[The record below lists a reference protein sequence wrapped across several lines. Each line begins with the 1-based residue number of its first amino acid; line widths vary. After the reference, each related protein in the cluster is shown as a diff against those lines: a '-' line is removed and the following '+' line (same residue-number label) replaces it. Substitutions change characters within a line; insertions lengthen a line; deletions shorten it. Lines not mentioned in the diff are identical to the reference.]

1 MRIRRIIP
9 YLVVLCIGLLLGR
22 FLIGNPAPPETKSL
36 SPITADTSV
45 TVSSPEPKQLAP
57 VTGDTSVAIPVAVV
71 QSVDGLLEVHFID
84 VGQGDSI
91 FLRAA
96 DGSTALID
104 GGNPNGLALAYLR
117 SIGVTHLNAVI
128 LTHPHA
134 DHVGGLVDVLKA
146 LQVDN
151 VWTSGASNTTSIFE
165 RFIDTIAARKI
176 PYHEAATGDKI
187 ALGSMVF
194 DVLYG
199 TADSNNLNDTSL
211 VLKLQYGSVSFLFT
225 GDAERPTESI
235 LLNTKRDQLAAT
247 ILKVGHHGSSTSSST
262 RFLQAVRPAVAV
274 YSAGVN
280 NQYGHPN
287 SGTISRLT
295 AIGATIYGTDQ
306 YGTIT
311 VTTDGTSFKVLTAQG
326 NDVVRVSATLQPFPT
341 LSATASQTAWQIAGL
356 RYDPMGRDRNCSA
369 FPTHAEAQ
377 AFFIAAGGP
386 EYDPHRLDG
395 DNDGIACESL
405 P

>member
-1 MRIRRIIP
+1 MRFRRLVP
-9 YLVVLCIGLLLGR
+9 YLVILCIGLLLGR
-22 FLIGNPAPPETKSL
+22 FLVGNPAPETKQLTPIIANTGVIVSA
-36 SPITADTSV
+36 SPGT
-45 TVSSPEPKQLAP
+45 KQLAP
-57 VTGDTSVAIPVAVV
+57 VTDNTAIPIAAV
-71 QSVDGLLEVHFID
+71 QSVDGSLEVHFID

-91 FLRAA
+91 FIRAA

-117 SIGVTHLNAVI
+117 SIGVTHLDAVI

-134 DHVGGLVDVLKA
+134 DHVGGLVDVQNS

-176 PYHEAATGDKI
+176 PYYEAATGDQI
-187 ALGSMVF
+187 AFGSLAF

-199 TADSNNLNDTSL
+199 VGNSSNLNDTSL

-225 GDAERPTESI
+225 GDAETPTESL
-235 LLNTKRDQLAAT
+235 LLNSKRDQLAAT

-262 RFLQAVRPAVAV
+262 PFLQIVHPAVAV

-287 SGTISRLT
+287 SETIKRVSAT
-295 AIGATIYGTDQ
+295 GATIYGTDK

-311 VTTDGTSFKVLTAQG
+311 VTTDGKTYKVLAAHGAETMSIA
-326 NDVVRVSATLQPFPT
+326 
-341 LSATASQTAWQIAGL
+341 ATALSSPTSILAEATPSSWQLAGL
-356 RYDPMGRDRNCSA
+356 PYDPMGRDRNCSA
-369 FPTHAEAQ
+369 FATHAQAQ
-377 AFFIAAGGP
+377 AFYIAAGGP
-386 EYDPHRLDG
+386 EHDRHHLDG
-395 DNDGIACESL
+395 DHDGIACESL

>member
-1 MRIRRIIP
+1 MRRIVS
-9 YLVVLCIGLLLGR
+9 YLIVLGVGLLLGR
-22 FLIGNPAPPETKSL
+22 YLLSIPAPLETKQ
-36 SPITADTSV
+36 V
-45 TVSSPEPKQLAP
+45 EP
-57 VTGDTSVAIPVAVV
+57 VTANVGAILPVAAV
-71 QSVDGLLEVHFID
+71 QQVNGLLEVHFID

-91 FLRAA
+91 FIRAT

-117 SIGVTHLNAVI
+117 SIGVTKLNNVI
-128 LTHPHA
+128 LSHPHA
-134 DHVGGLVDVLKA
+134 DHVGGLVEILKNVL
-146 LQVDN
+146 VDN
-151 VWTSGASNTTSIFE
+151 VWTSGAFHTTGIFE
-165 RFIDTIAARKI
+165 RFIDTIAERGI
-176 PYHEAATGDKI
+176 PYHEVVTGDQI
-187 ALGSMVF
+187 TAGSLVF

-199 TADSNNLNDTSL
+199 AASSNNLNDTSL
-211 VLKLQYGSVSFLFT
+211 VLKLQYGGVSFLFT
-225 GDAERPTESI
+225 GDAELPTETT
-235 LLNTKRDQLAAT
+235 LLSTKADQLVST
-247 ILKVGHHGSSTSSST
+247 ILKVGHHGSSSSSST
-262 RFLQAVRPAVAV
+262 PFLQAVRPEVAV

-287 SGTISRLT
+287 GGTIKRLE
-295 AIGATIYGTDQ
+295 AIGAAIYGTDQ

-311 VTTDGTSFKVLTAQG
+311 ITTDGMSYKVITAQG
-326 NDVVRVSATLQPFPT
+326 TDGVRIAATLPPSPT

-369 FPTHAEAQ
+369 FPTHEEAQ

-386 EYDPHRLDG
+386 DYDPHRLDG